1 MTDIYLKT
9 DRLRKSV
16 ARLLLSFT
24 LAGSSFLGFSQNF
37 EIQTDVSD
45 TLSPSSYL
53 INVSGFATFTDSMIL
68 EINLITADSLESVVY
83 SGYKDFST
91 GGLNTLT
98 NFTYDANSEAFSL
111 DIGTYSSL
119 NYRVRVASKINGI
132 PEEELFI
139 DAF

>member
-1 MTDIYLKT
+1 MYKI
-9 DRLRKSV
+9 SV
-16 ARLLLSFT
+16 RPIVTILVIFT
-24 LAGSSFLGFSQNF
+24 CLTFNSRAQNF

-45 TLSPSSYL
+45 TLAPSSYL

-68 EINLITADSLESVVY
+68 EINLITADSLGSVVY

-98 NFTYDANSEAFSL
+98 NFTYDASSEAFSL

-119 NYRVRVASKINGI
+119 NYRVRVASKVNGTL
-132 PEEELFI
+132 EEELFI